1 MAAASAISS
10 AVAWLM
16 AMTLLGNGLSAVQ
29 RHDERLTVLEAEL
42 AIQRRLGFSEAM
54 LLDSKADVA
63 NLYDEIGRHQ
73 EALEFLREVYAKS
86 KEFSVGAPDTFK
98 YANNLATSL
107 LRCERYEE
115 VKPFLRATIPEAAR
129 ELGTED
135 ATVLT
140 LRINYASALI
150 SEGRSRDDLVEAVA
164 LLEELSSTAR
174 RIFGTAHPT
183 MMTINGNLESARSKL
198 ASFAAAP

>member
-1 MAAASAISS
+1 MAWYLCRARRVESSFCELKQNRFTCPRAADDRD
-10 AVAWLM
+10 
-16 AMTLLGNGLSAVQ
+16 Q
-29 RHDERLTVLEAEL
+29 RKMILTNCAACAAPL
-42 AIQRRLGFSEAM
+42 AH
-54 LLDSKADVA
+54 
-63 NLYDEIGRHQ
+63 N
-73 EALEFLREVYAKS
+73 
-86 KEFSVGAPDTFK
+86 AP
-98 YANNLATSL
+98 
-107 LRCERYEE
+107 RCVRCQTRYCN
-115 VKPFLRATIPEAAR
+115 KTCQHEAAR

-174 RIFGTAHPT
+174 RVFGTAHPT

>member
-1 MAAASAISS
+1 M
-10 AVAWLM
+10 
-16 AMTLLGNGLSAVQ
+16 
-29 RHDERLTVLEAEL
+29 
-42 AIQRRLGFSEAM
+42 
-54 LLDSKADVA
+54 
-63 NLYDEIGRHQ
+63 
-73 EALEFLREVYAKS
+73 LREVYAKS
-86 KEFSVGAPDTFK
+86 KEYSLGAPDIFK
-98 YANNLATSL
+98 HANNLATSL

-174 RIFGTAHPT
+174 RVLGAAHPT
-183 MMTINGNLESARSKL
+183 TMTINRNLKISRLQL
-198 ASFAAAP
+198 ASLTALLAQGLAVAP

>member
-1 MAAASAISS
+1 MYTHVEADPRVEPPTKLELLLAR
-10 AVAWLM
+10 AWLLRK
-16 AMTLLGNGLSAVQ
+16 TIGG
-29 RHDERLTVLEAEL
+29 
-42 AIQRRLGFSEAM
+42 
-54 LLDSKADVA
+54 VA
-63 NLYDEIGRHQ
+63 RFHA
-73 EALEFLREVYAKS
+73 EALELLREVYAKS

-164 LLEELSSTAR
+164 LLEELSLTAR
-174 RIFGTAHPT
+174 RVFGTAHPT
-183 MMTINGNLESARSKL
+183 TICIDGNLGRARSEL
-198 ASFAAAP
+198 ASLTAP

>member
-1 MAAASAISS
+1 M
-10 AVAWLM
+10 
-16 AMTLLGNGLSAVQ
+16 
-29 RHDERLTVLEAEL
+29 
-42 AIQRRLGFSEAM
+42 
-54 LLDSKADVA
+54 
-63 NLYDEIGRHQ
+63 
-73 EALEFLREVYAKS
+73 YAKS
-86 KEFSVGAPDTFK
+86 VSLGYPDSFK

-174 RIFGTAHPT
+174 RVFGTAHPT
-183 MMTINGNLESARSKL
+183 TMTISGNLGRARLRL

>member
-1 MAAASAISS
+1 MILTTCAACAAP
-10 AVAWLM
+10 
-16 AMTLLGNGLSAVQ
+16 
-29 RHDERLTVLEAEL
+29 L
-42 AIQRRLGFSEAM
+42 AH
-54 LLDSKADVA
+54 
-63 NLYDEIGRHQ
+63 N
-73 EALEFLREVYAKS
+73 
-86 KEFSVGAPDTFK
+86 APRCVRCQTRYCNKTCHTFK

-174 RIFGTAHPT
+174 RVFGTAHPT
-183 MMTINGNLESARSKL
+183 MMIINGNLESARSKL